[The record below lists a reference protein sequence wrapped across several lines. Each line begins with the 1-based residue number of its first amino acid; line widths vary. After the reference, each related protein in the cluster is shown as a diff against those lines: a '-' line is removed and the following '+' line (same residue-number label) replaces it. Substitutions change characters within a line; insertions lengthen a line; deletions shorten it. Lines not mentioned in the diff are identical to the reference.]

1 MRYLY
6 GPVNSRRLGFS
17 LGISLT
23 CGKECNFD
31 CVYCQLGRTR
41 EKINLRAE
49 YVKIEEIL
57 AELRLWL
64 QNNAPNIKKINYIT
78 LAGSGEPTLNTGIGK
93 IIQEIKKI
101 TPVGVAV
108 ITNSSFLSD
117 ASVRYTLLAA
127 DLIVPSLDTV
137 NPRVFDKINQPSEGI
152 NLEYIIQGLVDL
164 RKEFKGK
171 IWLEVMLVKG
181 INDDLRHIRKL
192 KEVIEKISP
201 DKVQLNSP
209 VRSSSETSVFAVNKN
224 KLEKIKNILGGNC
237 EII

>member
-6 GPVNSRRLGFS
+6 GPVNSRRLGSS
-17 LGISLT
+17 LGMSLT

-41 EKINLRAE
+41 EKINTRAE
-49 YVKIEEIL
+49 YVKIEEVL
-57 AELRLWL
+57 AELKLWL
-64 QNNAPNIKKINYIT
+64 QNNYPSIKINYIT
-78 LAGSGEPTLNTGIGK
+78 LAGSGEPTLNTGIGR

-101 TPVGVAV
+101 TPIGLAL
-108 ITNSSFLSD
+108 ITNSSFLGD
-117 ASVRYTLLAA
+117 AAVRHTLLAA

-137 NPRVFDKINQPSEGI
+137 NPRVFDKINQPAWGI

-164 RKEFKGK
+164 RKEFRGK

-181 INDDLRHIRKL
+181 FNDDLRHIRKL
-192 KEVIEKISP
+192 KDAIEKIRP

-209 VRSSSETSVFAVNKN
+209 VRSSSDTNVFAVNKN
-224 KLEKIKNILGGNC
+224 KLEKIKNILGANC